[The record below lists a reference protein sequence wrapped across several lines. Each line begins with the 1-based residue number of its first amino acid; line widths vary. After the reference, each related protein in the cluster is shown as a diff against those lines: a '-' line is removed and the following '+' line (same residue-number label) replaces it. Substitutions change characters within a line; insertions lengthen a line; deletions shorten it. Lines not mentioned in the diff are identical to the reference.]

1 MAITKVYLD
10 SSGKTVIINN
20 GTASSSVVNV
30 DAFNFDKNDA
40 GEYFILKDANDG
52 WKLKVLA
59 SEFANEAGTLV
70 GAYNDVIAYLI
81 GLVPVGVGDIVA
93 GNVETPMTIEDV
105 YVVTTNETGS
115 TPAGVKSF
123 SILFEGTGGAL
134 NGVPVVSGYENS
146 KPASLGNALGSE
158 SYTIPTTADAAFPF
172 SPRVVISYVI
182 QL

>member
-1 MAITKVYLD
+1 MSNRLVQIVNKNLTSAEITD
-10 SSGKTVIINN
+10 NN
-20 GTASSSVVNV
+20 
-30 DAFNFDKNDA
+30 
-40 GEYFILKDANDG
+40 E
-52 WKLKVLA
+52 LKVSA
-59 SEFANEAGTLV
+59 SISEG
-70 GAYNDVIAYLI
+70 GIAS
-81 GLVPVGVGDIVA
+81 